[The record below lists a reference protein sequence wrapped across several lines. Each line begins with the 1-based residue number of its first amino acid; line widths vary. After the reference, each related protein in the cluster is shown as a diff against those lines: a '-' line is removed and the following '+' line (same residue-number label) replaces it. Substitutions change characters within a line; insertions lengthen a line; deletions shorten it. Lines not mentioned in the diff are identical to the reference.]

1 MDWELGVGRSSNRK
15 SKHSCRGKY
24 RAHNALSGQPF
35 SGFFEVG
42 LKEREGNLPR
52 NINTSKFV
60 SFMKVLLTFI
70 FSREY

>member
-1 MDWELGVGRSSNRK
+1 M
-15 SKHSCRGKY
+15 
-24 RAHNALSGQPF
+24 
-35 SGFFEVG
+35 G

-70 FSREY
+70 FSREYWSGSPFPSPGDLPDPGIEPGPPALQMDSLLSEPPRKS